1 MVCTRIET
9 LIIQKIQSLAKPK
22 TNINVIQQSVLKKLS
37 PLMVFLRNHN
47 QYTYVKL
54 TTTYSETMRKV
65 YLYQLKSYITD
76 TAKLV

>member
-1 MVCTRIET
+1 
-9 LIIQKIQSLAKPK
+9 
-22 TNINVIQQSVLKKLS
+22 
-37 PLMVFLRNHN
+37 MVFLRNHN